1 DRLGLVVNC
10 DVMTDMQ
17 CGRFSTGDWPEWI
30 DNFNAFALLKGWDDS
45 QKVVA
50 LPLFLEGSAKQ
61 VFQSLSADQRENWTT
76 LCDALRAILMPEDD
90 GAEARFLQRK
100 QMPGETVAMFAA
112 GLRALGNV
120 AYMEHNNVTKEKLLL
135 RQFLKGLEIKIAEE
149 TVRQHPTTLA
159 AGVAAAQ
166 RALQV
171 QKSLDEIHQQP
182 RGEEP
187 ILTAPKKL
195 NQREMS
201 DIEASHHDRV
211 VGVQARPCKQ
221 DHQAEADCGAS
232 SVANEAVPLS
242 PRTQTAEDMGHVSG
256 DDAVVRVHG
265 LVNNNPTMFL
275 IDTGASRCLI
285 RRDLLERVETGR
297 LRVSHSQVIQANREP
312 LFISGLGN
320 VIVTLGPVQ
329 TSVEVSVCEN
339 LTESF
344 VIGCNFIRKHK
355 CQVNVADRCIVI
367 QGQKIDESEVLPAST
382 ILCETIV
389 IAGRTELIRR
399 VNIIGG
405 SDNTVRVIEPLPQCW
420 EKYGCMVGRSVVT
433 GSEGAVLLRNPS
445 TETITLRRNTR
456 IGVAVTCAVINQT
469 ETNCKLPASSEFDW
483 REAARHLTPSEVKR
497 GKECIDRFANV
508 VSRKENDNGRTAV
521 LRHSIETGVHGRLDK
536 TRGSYHLLVALRL
549 NRK

>member
-1 DRLGLVVNC
+1 
-10 DVMTDMQ
+10 
-17 CGRFSTGDWPEWI
+17 
-30 DNFNAFALLKGWDDS
+30 
-45 QKVVA
+45 
-50 LPLFLEGSAKQ
+50 
-61 VFQSLSADQRENWTT
+61 
-76 LCDALRAILMPEDD
+76 
-90 GAEARFLQRK
+90 
-100 QMPGETVAMFAA
+100 
-112 GLRALGNV
+112 
-120 AYMEHNNVTKEKLLL
+120 
-135 RQFLKGLEIKIAEE
+135 
-149 TVRQHPTTLA
+149 
-159 AGVAAAQ
+159 
-166 RALQV
+166 
-171 QKSLDEIHQQP
+171 
-182 RGEEP
+182 
-187 ILTAPKKL
+187 
-195 NQREMS
+195 
-201 DIEASHHDRV
+201 
-211 VGVQARPCKQ
+211 
-221 DHQAEADCGAS
+221 
-232 SVANEAVPLS
+232 
-242 PRTQTAEDMGHVSG
+242 TQTAEDMGHVSR

-285 RRDLLERVETGR
+285 RRDLWERVGTGR

-389 IAGRTELIRR
+389 IAGRTELIGR

-456 IGVAVTCAVINQT
+456 IGVAVACA
-469 ETNCKLPASSEFDW
+469 
-483 REAARHLTPSEVKR
+483 
-497 GKECIDRFANV
+497 
-508 VSRKENDNGRTAV
+508 
-521 LRHSIETGVHGRLDK
+521 
-536 TRGSYHLLVALRL
+536 
-549 NRK
+549 